1 MNEELRARLGI
12 VQPLAS
18 DLGVSTLV
26 ISAKDASALQRNA
39 DVMTVTQT
47 PQTLNFELPEDLK
60 LLKRSLREFVEKEL
74 WPITDQVEDSDEIP
88 TSTIT
93 KMKDMGLFGLPF
105 AEEYGGAGVGEL
117 GYCVAL
123 EELGRASAAFSNLL
137 GAHCSIGAMAM
148 HLDGSKELKERYM
161 PTLCAGEKLACFAL
175 SEPGAGSDA
184 ANIST
189 SARQEGDAYL
199 LNGVKHFITSGD
211 IADFASVFA
220 VTDPALGARGGIT
233 AFWVD
238 LNGPGVTRGPKD
250 RKMGIF
256 GSHTCELIFQDAKVP
271 ADHVIGTVGMGFLT
285 AMKTLDMGRLSLGA
299 GCVGSASY
307 MLEKSIAYA
316 KERVQFGKP
325 IAKQQAVQFMLAD
338 MATEIYAGRNM
349 VYHGAWKADRGERF
363 SIEAA
368 MVKRYCSDLC
378 IHVVDRALQIHGGS
392 GFMKETGIERVYR
405 DSRILAIY
413 EGTNE
418 IQRMIIAEELL
429 K

>member
-1 MNEELRARLGI
+1 MTA
-12 VQPLAS
+12 V
-18 DLGVSTLV
+18 VS
-26 ISAKDASALQRNA
+26 APDA
-39 DVMTVTQT
+39 
-47 PQTLNFELPEDLK
+47 LNFELPEELK

-74 WPITDQVEDSDEIP
+74 WPLTDTVESSDEIP
-88 TSTIT
+88 ASAIG
-93 KMKDMGLFGLPF
+93 KMREMGLFGLPF
-105 AEEYGGAGVGEL
+105 AEEYGGAGIGEL

-123 EELGRASAAFSNLL
+123 EEFGRASAAFSNLL
-137 GAHCSIGAMAM
+137 GAHCSIGAMAL
-148 HLDGSKELKERYM
+148 HLDGTKDLKDRYM
-161 PTLCAGEKLACFAL
+161 PQLCAGEKLACFAL

-189 SARQEGDAYL
+189 TARRDGDAYVL
-199 LNGVKHFITSGD
+199 GGVKHFITSGD
-211 IADFASVFA
+211 IADFATVFA
-220 VTDPALGARGGIT
+220 VTDSALGARGGIS

-238 LNGPGVTRGPKD
+238 LNGPGVKRGPKD
-250 RKMGIF
+250 RKMGLY
-256 GSHTCELIFQDAKVP
+256 GSHTCELIFEDAKVP
-271 ADHVIGTVGMGFLT
+271 ADHVIGKLGSGFIT
-285 AMKTLDMGRLSLGA
+285 AMKTLDMGRLSLAA
-299 GCVGSASY
+299 GCVGSSQF

-316 KERVQFGKP
+316 KERIQFGNP

-363 SIEAA
+363 SLEAA
-368 MVKRYCSDLC
+368 MAKRYCSDMA

-429 K
+429 R

>member
-1 MNEELRARLGI
+1 
-12 VQPLAS
+12 
-18 DLGVSTLV
+18 
-26 ISAKDASALQRNA
+26 
-39 DVMTVTQT
+39 
-47 PQTLNFELPEDLK
+47 
-60 LLKRSLREFVEKEL
+60 
-74 WPITDQVEDSDEIP
+74 
-88 TSTIT
+88 
-93 KMKDMGLFGLPF
+93 MGLFGLPF
-105 AEEYGGAGVGEL
+105 AEEYGGAGIGEL

-123 EELGRASAAFSNLL
+123 EEFGRASAAFSNLL
-137 GAHCSIGAMAM
+137 GAHCSIGAMTM
-148 HLDGSKELKERYM
+148 HLDGSKELKDRYM
-161 PTLCAGEKLACFAL
+161 RELCAGQKLACFAL

-189 SARQEGDAYL
+189 SARREGDSYV

-220 VTDPALGARGGIT
+220 VTDPTLGARGGIT
-233 AFWVD
+233 ALWVD
-238 LNGPGVTRGPKD
+238 LDAPGVTRGPKD
-250 RKMGIF
+250 RKMGLY

-271 ADHVIGTVGMGFLT
+271 ADNVIGKPGMGFIT
-285 AMKTLDMGRLSLGA
+285 AMKTLDMGRLSLAA
-299 GCVGSASY
+299 GCVGSSQF
-307 MLEKSIAYA
+307 MLDRSIAYA
-316 KERVQFGKP
+316 KERIQFGKP

-338 MATEIYAGRNM
+338 MATEIYAARNM

-368 MVKRYCSDLC
+368 MAKRYCSDMA

-429 K
+429 R

>member
-1 MNEELRARLGI
+1 
-12 VQPLAS
+12 
-18 DLGVSTLV
+18 
-26 ISAKDASALQRNA
+26 
-39 DVMTVTQT
+39 MTTVAAA
-47 PQTLNFELPEDLK
+47 PEALNFELPEDLK

-74 WPITDQVEDSDEIP
+74 WPLTDQVEESDEIP
-88 TSTIT
+88 KTAID
-93 KMKDMGLFGLPF
+93 KMREMGLFGLPF
-105 AEEYGGAGVGEL
+105 AEEYGGAGIGEL

-123 EELGRASAAFSNLL
+123 EEFGRASAAFSNLL
-137 GAHCSIGAMAM
+137 GAHCSIGAIAV
-148 HLDGSKELKERYM
+148 HLDGSKELKARYM
-161 PTLCAGEKLACFAL
+161 PKLCTGEKLACFAL

-184 ANIST
+184 ANITT
-189 SARQEGDAYL
+189 SAKRDGDTYV

-233 AFWVD
+233 ALWVD
-238 LNGPGVTRGPKD
+238 LNAPGVTRGPKD
-250 RKMGIF
+250 RKMGLY

-271 ADHVIGTVGMGFLT
+271 ADHVIGKVGTGFVT

-299 GCVGSASY
+299 GCVGSSQF
-307 MLEKSIAYA
+307 MLDKSIAYA
-316 KERVQFGKP
+316 KERIQFGKP

-338 MATEIYAGRNM
+338 MATEIYAARNM

-363 SIEAA
+363 SMEAA
-368 MVKRYCSDLC
+368 MAKRYCSDMA
-378 IHVVDRALQIHGGS
+378 IHVVDRTLQIHGGS

>member
-1 MNEELRARLGI
+1 M
-12 VQPLAS
+12 
-18 DLGVSTLV
+18 
-26 ISAKDASALQRNA
+26 
-39 DVMTVTQT
+39 TQT
-47 PQTLNFELPEDLK
+47 PQTLNFELSEDLK

-74 WPITDQVEDSDEIP
+74 WPITDQVEESDDIP
-88 TSTIT
+88 ASAIT

-137 GAHCSIGAMAM
+137 GAHCSIGAMTM
-148 HLDGSKELKERYM
+148 HLDGSKELKDRYM
-161 PTLCAGEKLACFAL
+161 PAVCAGDKLACFAL

-189 SARQEGDAYL
+189 SARREGDAYV

-211 IADFASVFA
+211 VADFASVFA
-220 VTDPALGARGGIT
+220 VTDQALGARGGIT

-250 RKMGIF
+250 RKMGLF
-256 GSHTCELIFQDAKVP
+256 GSHTCELIFQEAKVP
-271 ADHVIGTVGMGFLT
+271 ADHVIGNVGMGFLT

-338 MATEIYAGRNM
+338 MATEIFAGRNM

>member
-1 MNEELRARLGI
+1 LGI

-18 DLGVSTLV
+18 DLGVSKLV
-26 ISAKDASALQRNA
+26 SSPKDASALQRNA

-88 TSTIT
+88 PSTIA

-189 SARQEGDAYL
+189 SARQEGEAYL

-220 VTDPALGARGGIT
+220 VTDPTLGARGGIT

>member
-1 MNEELRARLGI
+1 MAAV
-12 VQPLAS
+12 VQAP
-18 DLGVSTLV
+18 
-26 ISAKDASALQRNA
+26 DA
-39 DVMTVTQT
+39 
-47 PQTLNFELPEDLK
+47 LNFELPEDLK

-74 WPITDQVEDSDEIP
+74 WPLTDEVEATDAIP
-88 TSTIT
+88 AHAID
-93 KMKDMGLFGLPF
+93 KMREMGLFGLPF
-105 AEEYGGAGVGEL
+105 AEEYGGAGIGEL

-123 EELGRASAAFSNLL
+123 EEFGRASAAFSNLL

-148 HLDGSKELKERYM
+148 HLDGGKELKDRYM
-161 PTLCAGEKLACFAL
+161 RELCAGQKLACFAL

-189 SARQEGDAYL
+189 SARRDGDSYV

-220 VTDPALGARGGIT
+220 VTDPTLGARGGIT
-233 AFWVD
+233 ALWVD
-238 LNGPGVTRGPKD
+238 LNAPGVTRGPKD
-250 RKMGIF
+250 RKMGLY

-271 ADHVIGTVGMGFLT
+271 ADNVIGKPGMGFIT
-285 AMKTLDMGRLSLGA
+285 AMKTLDMGRLSLAA
-299 GCVGSASY
+299 GCVGSSQF
-307 MLEKSIAYA
+307 MLDRSIAYA
-316 KERVQFGKP
+316 KERIQFGKP

-338 MATEIYAGRNM
+338 MATEIYAARNM

-368 MVKRYCSDLC
+368 MAKRYCSDMA

-429 K
+429 R

>member
-1 MNEELRARLGI
+1 MKRDPMA
-12 VQPLAS
+12 
-18 DLGVSTLV
+18 
-26 ISAKDASALQRNA
+26 
-39 DVMTVTQT
+39 TVAQSQ
-47 PQTLNFELPEDLK
+47 QTLNFDLPDDLK

-74 WPITDQVEDSDEIP
+74 WPIAEQVEESDEIP
-88 TSTIT
+88 QTTIAA
-93 KMKDMGLFGLPF
+93 MREMGLFGLPF

-148 HLDGSKELKERYM
+148 HIDGSKDLKDRFM
-161 PTLCAGEKLACFAL
+161 PALCAGEKLACFAL

-189 SARQEGDAYL
+189 SARRDGENFI

-211 IADFASVFA
+211 LADYATVFA
-220 VTDPALGARGGIT
+220 VTDAKLGARGGIT
-233 AFWVD
+233 ALWVD
-238 LNGPGVTRGPKD
+238 LNSSGITRGPKD
-250 RKMGIF
+250 RKMGLY
-256 GSHTCELIFQDAKVP
+256 GSHTCELIFQDARIP
-271 ADHVIGTVGMGFLT
+271 AENVIGKIGSGFLT
-285 AMKTLDMGRLSLGA
+285 AMKTLDLGRLSLGA
-299 GCVGSASY
+299 GCVGSSQF

-316 KERVQFGKP
+316 KERIQFGKP

-338 MATEIYAGRNM
+338 MATEIFAARNM

-368 MVKRYCSDLC
+368 MVKRYCSDMA
-378 IHVVDRALQIHGGS
+378 IFVVDRALQIHGGS

-418 IQRMIIAEELL
+418 IQRSIIAEELL

>member
-1 MNEELRARLGI
+1 M
-12 VQPLAS
+12 S
-18 DLGVSTLV
+18 
-26 ISAKDASALQRNA
+26 
-39 DVMTVTQT
+39 VTQT
-47 PQTLNFELPEDLK
+47 SQMLNFELPEDLK

-74 WPITDQVEDSDEIP
+74 WPIAEQVEDSDEIP
-88 TSTIT
+88 SSAIT

-137 GAHCSIGAMAM
+137 GAHCSIGAMAV
-148 HLDGSKELKERYM
+148 HLDGSKEFKDRYM
-161 PTLCAGEKLACFAL
+161 PALCAGEKLACFAL

-189 SARQEGDAYL
+189 SAKRDGDAFI

-211 IADFASVFA
+211 VADFASVFV

-233 AFWVD
+233 ALWVD

-250 RKMGIF
+250 RKMGLF

-271 ADHVIGTVGMGFLT
+271 VDNVIGKVGMGFLT

-299 GCVGSASY
+299 GCVGAASY
-307 MLEKSIAYA
+307 MLEKSIAYS

-338 MATEIYAGRNM
+338 MATEIFAARNM
-349 VYHGAWKADRGERF
+349 VYNGAWKADRGERF
-363 SIEAA
+363 SLEAA
-368 MVKRYCSDLC
+368 MVKRYCSDMC
-378 IHVVDRALQIHGGS
+378 IRVVDRALQIHGGS